1 MSVALDQSRRLAD
14 GSICPRASK
23 GRVGVLQNIKGIL
36 IGLTEEGDAEETSTA
51 LGYGF
56 SLARQASAHVTVQAA
71 SLKLVLTRAF
81 VSDFAAGLIAA
92 ENRRLHALATAVAE
106 TARNDAAAAGVAC
119 TTEAPQLAYPDLV
132 RSFTEQARIHDL
144 TVLDAE
150 PVALA
155 VDRGLIEAVLVDSG
169 RPLIVVP
176 PGRGAFK
183 VARIVVAW
191 DGSAKAARA
200 TNDALP
206 FLRAADEVEVV
217 AVTGEKDLS
226 GAVPGAEIAPH
237 LARHGVN
244 VTVRDLPVQ
253 AGDVAETLRRHAA
266 LFGADMLVMGAYVH
280 SRLREMVLGG
290 TTQSLLKNSRVPL
303 FLSY

>member
-1 MSVALDQSRRLAD
+1 M
-14 GSICPRASK
+14 
-23 GRVGVLQNIKGIL
+23 LQNIKGIL
-36 IGLTEEGDAEETSTA
+36 IGLTEEGDAEEVSSA
-51 LGYGF
+51 LGYG
-56 SLARQASAHVTVQAA
+56 LALAQTASAHVTVQAT

-81 VSDFAAGLIAA
+81 VSRFAARLIAA
-92 ENRRLHALATAVAE
+92 ENRRLRNLAAAVAE

-132 RSFTEQARIHDL
+132 RSFADQARIHDL
-144 TVLDAE
+144 TILDAE

-155 VDRGLIEAVLVDSG
+155 LDRGLIEAVLTDSG

-176 PGRGAFK
+176 PDREEFK
-183 VARIVVAW
+183 ATRIVVAW

-200 TNDALP
+200 LNDALP
-206 FLRAADEVEVV
+206 FLRAAEDVDVV
-217 AVTGEKDLS
+217 TVSGEKDLPDMV
-226 GAVPGAEIAPH
+226 AGAEVAPH

-244 VTVRDLPVQ
+244 VTVRDLP
-253 AGDVAETLRRHAA
+253 ADRGDVAETLRRHAA

-290 TTQSLLKNSRVPL
+290 TTQSLLKNSPVPL